1 MWVTVRPTLLL
12 LPSLVLLFSCDKLPS
27 AKRGSIADEVRI
39 SSESKPEIVAAFEAI
54 SLAAHEHNRVLLEN
68 INGTGP
74 VNGPAYSAGMAHL
87 DGSARQHGGIA
98 KQIIDAIATTLVYE
112 KTLFVP
118 FDAIRGQ
125 VAGMKTWTAN
135 QALQR
140 RGYIQ
145 IIDQE
150 LSTYD
155 QAVAYLERGE
165 QPLLRQNFDKH
176 RVPREVAEEFIRLRS
191 SHGKEAAE
199 CELGMFR
206 EQRAALQSYRDGMA
220 SANPAQANAHFAQG
234 DRHQQQAK
242 QFETRMVAE
251 IRKQLSGAGLL

>member
-1 MWVTVRPTLLL
+1 MTLRSALFL
-12 LPSLVLLFSCDKLPS
+12 IPCFGLLFSCDKLSS
-27 AKRGSIADEVRI
+27 AKRGSIADELRI
-39 SSESKPEIVAAFEAI
+39 SSGSKAEIVAAFEAI
-54 SLAAHEHNRVLLEN
+54 SLAAHEHNRVLLEH

-74 VNGPAYSAGMAHL
+74 VNGPAYTAGMAHL
-87 DGSARQHGGIA
+87 DRSARQHGGIA
-98 KQIIDAIATTLVYE
+98 KQVIDAIATTWVYE

-118 FDAIRGQ
+118 FDTIRGQ
-125 VAGMKTWTAN
+125 VAGMQTWTAN

-165 QPLLRQNFDKH
+165 EPLLRQNFDKY
-176 RVPREVAEEFIRLRS
+176 RVPREVAEEFIRLRAL
-191 SHGKEAAE
+191 HGKEAAE

-206 EQRAALQSYRDGMA
+206 EQRAALQSYRDGMT
-220 SANPAQANAHFAQG
+220 SANPAQANAHFAEG

-242 QFETRMVAE
+242 QFETRMVAA
-251 IRKQLSGAGLL
+251 IREQLGAAGFL